1 MCAHGGQVMENDE
14 GGVAGTLLAAV
25 DHTVTGPGRRLLR
38 RWLARPLG
46 RPSAIRRRQDAV
58 AALLGD
64 CADAARTARNK
75 LRCER
80 PVPCLPLVASGRTSS
95 AIPSDT
101 LFPPAPHFVCLH
113 RQSECDHS
121 TRLCP

>member
-1 MCAHGGQVMENDE
+1 MQDAEEKTERDLLEWVWLPALQVMENDE

-64 CADAARTARNK
+64 CADAAREARAK
-75 LRCER
+75 LRCELS
-80 PVPCLPLVASGRTSS
+80 VIACMLLS
-95 AIPSDT
+95 
-101 LFPPAPHFVCLH
+101 LL
-113 RQSECDHS
+113 
-121 TRLCP
+121 